1 MQKQAESK
9 NGTANNWRES
19 RASSLA
25 DRSHHDPG
33 RRTVDQA
40 MNTYRIHLVREVELQ
55 IDLPAS
61 SKLEAMRIVQTMALD
76 YDDRDSKST
85 RIISVKEV
93 TNQRQSLLDPLAG
106 G

>member
-1 MQKQAESK
+1 
-9 NGTANNWRES
+9 
-19 RASSLA
+19 
-25 DRSHHDPG
+25 
-33 RRTVDQA
+33 

-55 IDLPAS
+55 IDLPAD
-61 SKLEAMRIVQTMALD
+61 SKLDAMRIIQTMALD

-93 TNQRQSLLDPLAG
+93 TNQRQSLLDPLNG

>member
-1 MQKQAESK
+1 
-9 NGTANNWRES
+9 
-19 RASSLA
+19 
-25 DRSHHDPG
+25 
-33 RRTVDQA
+33 

-61 SKLEAMRIVQTMALD
+61 SKLDAMRIIQTMALD
-76 YDDRDSKST
+76 YDDRDSKTT

-93 TNQRQSLLDPLAG
+93 TNQRQSLLDPFDG

>member
-1 MQKQAESK
+1 MSCGFVLER
-9 NGTANNWRES
+9 N
-19 RASSLA
+19 
-25 DRSHHDPG
+25 P
-33 RRTVDQA
+33 

-55 IDLPAS
+55 IDLPAD
-61 SKLEAMRIVQTMALD
+61 SKLDAMRIIQTMALD

-93 TNQRQSLLDPLAG
+93 TNQRQSLLDPLNG

>member
-1 MQKQAESK
+1 
-9 NGTANNWRES
+9 
-19 RASSLA
+19 
-25 DRSHHDPG
+25 
-33 RRTVDQA
+33 

-55 IDLPAS
+55 IDLPAD
-61 SKLEAMRIVQTMALD
+61 SKLEAMRIIQTMALD

-93 TNQRQSLLDPLAG
+93 TNQRQSLLDPLNG